1 MLKTPITASTITMTT
16 MSRTVPMNAAS
27 IGFLLA
33 LVIPFLRLSGSET
46 ETGMRSSGVITI
58 QRHAQRN
65 PGEKGLRGFK
75 T

>member
-1 MLKTPITASTITMTT
+1 
-16 MSRTVPMNAAS
+16 MNAAS